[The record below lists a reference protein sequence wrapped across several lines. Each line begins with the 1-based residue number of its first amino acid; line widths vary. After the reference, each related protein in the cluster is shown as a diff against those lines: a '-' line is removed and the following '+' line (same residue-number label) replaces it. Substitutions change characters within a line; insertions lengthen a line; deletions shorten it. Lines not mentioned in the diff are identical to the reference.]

1 MSPSEIKSSALL
13 ASIYSLRMLG
23 IFLILPIFSIYAS
36 ELSGRPTEFQIG
48 LAFGIYGLTQA
59 ILQIPFGMTSDRF
72 GRKPVIYFGLLLFII
87 GSFIAGISEQI
98 EGVIIGRA
106 IQGSGAISAVLT
118 AFLSDLTSDKSRTK
132 GMAII
137 GASIGL
143 TFALSLVISPI
154 LNELIGVPG
163 IFLLM
168 GVLAFIA
175 LGVVRFFIH
184 EPLNKK
190 KIKSGNTD
198 DIKSILKNFDLNRLN
213 FGIFTLHA
221 SQISMFMA
229 IPFYLINQGEI
240 SLNQHWS
247 IYLPVLVI
255 SFIFIVPMIII
266 SEKKNKVKE
275 SFIFSI
281 ALLFVT
287 QFLFIY
293 FSNGIVGIIMAL
305 IFYFIG
311 FNYLEASLPSLVSKL
326 APIQSRGLA
335 LGVYNTSQSLGIFVG
350 GSFGGLI
357 ANFYGYQGTFL
368 FCSLLIM
375 IWLILSISMKM
386 PINRQMSKIIITHM
400 RK

>member
-137 GASIGL
+137 GVSIGL

-168 GVLAFIA
+168 GILAFIA

-247 IYLPVLVI
+247 IYLLVLVI

-386 PINRQMSKIIITHM
+386 PINK
-400 RK
+400 K

>member
-137 GASIGL
+137 GVSIGL

-240 SLNQHWS
+240 SLNQHWL

-255 SFIFIVPMIII
+255 SFVFIVPMIII

-386 PINRQMSKIIITHM
+386 PINRK
-400 RK
+400 

>member
-1 MSPSEIKSSALL
+1 MSPLEIKSSVLL

-59 ILQIPFGMTSDRF
+59 ILQIPFGMTSDRL

-87 GSFIAGISEQI
+87 GSFIAGVSEQI

-154 LNELIGVPG
+154 LNKLIGVPG

-168 GVLAFIA
+168 GILAFIA
-175 LGVVRFFIH
+175 LGVVRFFID
-184 EPLNKK
+184 EPLDNKK
-190 KIKSGNTD
+190 INSENSN
-198 DIKSILKNFDLNRLN
+198 DIKTILKNFDLNRLN
-213 FGIFTLHA
+213 FGIFALHA

-229 IPFYLINQGEI
+229 IPFYLINQGDI
-240 SLNQHWS
+240 PLNQHWL
-247 IYLPVLVI
+247 IYLPVLAI
-255 SFIFIVPMIII
+255 SFIFIVPMIIF
-266 SEKKNKVKE
+266 SEKKNKTKE

-293 FSNGIVGIIMAL
+293 FSNGIVGIIIAL

-326 APIQSRGLA
+326 APIQRRGLA
-335 LGVYNTSQSLGIFVG
+335 LGVYNSSQSLGIFVG
-350 GSFGGLI
+350 GSLGGLI

-375 IWLILSISMKM
+375 IWFTLSITMKM
-386 PINRQMSKIIITHM
+386 PIKKNE
-400 RK
+400 

>member
-98 EGVIIGRA
+98 EGIIIGRA

-143 TFALSLVISPI
+143 TFALSLVMSRI
-154 LNELIGVPG
+154 LHDLIGDPG

-357 ANFYGYQGTFL
+357 ANFYSYQGTFL

-386 PINRQMSKIIITHM
+386 PINK
-400 RK
+400 K

>member
-98 EGVIIGRA
+98 EGIIIGRA

-266 SEKKNKVKE
+266 SEKKNKIKE

-293 FSNGIVGIIMAL
+293 FSNGIVGIIMGL

-386 PINRQMSKIIITHM
+386 PINK
-400 RK
+400 K

>member
-1 MSPSEIKSSALL
+1 MSPLEIKSSVLL

-23 IFLILPIFSIYAS
+23 IFLILPIFAIYAS

-59 ILQIPFGMTSDRF
+59 IFQIPFGMTSDRL

-154 LNELIGVPG
+154 LNKLIGVPG

-175 LGVVRFFIH
+175 LGVVRFFID
-184 EPLNKK
+184 EPLDKK
-190 KIKSGNTD
+190 KIKSENTN

-229 IPFYLINQGEI
+229 IPFYLINQGETP
-240 SLNQHWS
+240 LNEHWS

-255 SFIFIVPMIII
+255 SFIF
-266 SEKKNKVKE
+266 
-275 SFIFSI
+275 
-281 ALLFVT
+281 
-287 QFLFIY
+287 
-293 FSNGIVGIIMAL
+293 
-305 IFYFIG
+305 
-311 FNYLEASLPSLVSKL
+311 
-326 APIQSRGLA
+326 
-335 LGVYNTSQSLGIFVG
+335 
-350 GSFGGLI
+350 
-357 ANFYGYQGTFL
+357 
-368 FCSLLIM
+368 
-375 IWLILSISMKM
+375 
-386 PINRQMSKIIITHM
+386 
-400 RK
+400 

>member
-36 ELSGRPTEFQIG
+36 ELSGRPTEFQIR

-375 IWLILSISMKM
+375 IWFILSITMKM
-386 PINRQMSKIIITHM
+386 PIKKNE
-400 RK
+400 

>member
-1 MSPSEIKSSALL
+1 MSPLEIKSSVLL

-23 IFLILPIFSIYAS
+23 IFLILPIFAIYAS

-59 ILQIPFGMTSDRF
+59 ILQIPFGMTSDRL

-143 TFALSLVISPI
+143 TFAISLVISPI
-154 LNELIGVPG
+154 LNQLIGVPG

-168 GVLAFIA
+168 GVLAIIA
-175 LGVVRFFIH
+175 LGVVRFFID

-190 KIKSGNTD
+190 KISSENTN

-213 FGIFTLHA
+213 FGIFALHA

-229 IPFYLINQGEI
+229 IPFYLINQGDI
-240 SLNQHWS
+240 PLNEHWL
-247 IYLPVLVI
+247 IYLPVLGI
-255 SFIFIVPMIII
+255 SFIFIVPMIIF
-266 SEKKNKVKE
+266 SEKKK
-275 SFIFSI
+275 
-281 ALLFVT
+281 
-287 QFLFIY
+287 
-293 FSNGIVGIIMAL
+293 
-305 IFYFIG
+305 
-311 FNYLEASLPSLVSKL
+311 
-326 APIQSRGLA
+326 
-335 LGVYNTSQSLGIFVG
+335 
-350 GSFGGLI
+350 
-357 ANFYGYQGTFL
+357 
-368 FCSLLIM
+368 
-375 IWLILSISMKM
+375 
-386 PINRQMSKIIITHM
+386 
-400 RK
+400 

>member
-1 MSPSEIKSSALL
+1 MSPLEIKSSVLL

-23 IFLILPIFSIYAS
+23 IFLILPIFAIYAS
-36 ELSGRPTEFQIG
+36 DLSDRPTEFQIG
-48 LAFGIYGLTQA
+48 LAFGIYGLAQA
-59 ILQIPFGMTSDRF
+59 ILQVPFGMTSDRL

-168 GVLAFIA
+168 GILAFIA
-175 LGVVRFFIH
+175 LGVVKFFID
-184 EPLNKK
+184 EPVDKK
-190 KIKSGNTD
+190 KIDSESVN

-229 IPFYLINQGEI
+229 IPFYLINQGETP
-240 SLNQHWS
+240 LNQHWS
-247 IYLPVLVI
+247 IYLPVLVV
-255 SFIFIVPMIII
+255 SLIFIVPMIIF

-275 SFIFSI
+275 FFMFSI
-281 ALLFVT
+281 ALLFAT

-293 FSNGIVGIIMAL
+293 SSNGIVGIVMAL
-305 IFYFIG
+305 TFYFIG

-326 APIQSRGLA
+326 APIQRRGLA

-375 IWLILSISMKM
+375 IWFILSISMKT
-386 PINRQMSKIIITHM
+386 PINNK
-400 RK
+400 

>member
-1 MSPSEIKSSALL
+1 MSPLEIKSSVLL

-59 ILQIPFGMTSDRF
+59 ILQIPFGMTSDRL

-87 GSFIAGISEQI
+87 GSFIAGVSEQI

-154 LNELIGVPG
+154 LNKLIGVPG

-168 GVLAFIA
+168 GFLAFIA
-175 LGVVRFFIH
+175 LGVVRFFID
-184 EPLNKK
+184 EPLDNKK
-190 KIKSGNTD
+190 INSENSG
-198 DIKSILKNFDLNRLN
+198 DIKTILKNFDLNRLN
-213 FGIFTLHA
+213 FGIFALHA

-229 IPFYLINQGEI
+229 IPFYLINQGDI
-240 SLNQHWS
+240 PLNQHWL
-247 IYLPVLVI
+247 IYLPVLAI
-255 SFIFIVPMIII
+255 SFIFMVPMIIF
-266 SEKKNKVKE
+266 SEKKNKTKE

-293 FSNGIVGIIMAL
+293 FSNGIVGIIIAL

-326 APIQSRGLA
+326 APIQRRGLA
-335 LGVYNTSQSLGIFVG
+335 LGVYNSSQSLGIFVG
-350 GSFGGLI
+350 GSLGGLI

-375 IWLILSISMKM
+375 IWFILSITMKM
-386 PINRQMSKIIITHM
+386 PIKKNE
-400 RK
+400 

>member
-1 MSPSEIKSSALL
+1 MSPLEIKSSVLL

-48 LAFGIYGLTQA
+48 SAFGIYGLTQA
-59 ILQIPFGMTSDRF
+59 ILQIPFGMTSDRL

-154 LNELIGVPG
+154 LNKHIGVPG
-163 IFLLM
+163 IFILM

-175 LGVVRFFIH
+175 LGVVKFFID
-184 EPLNKK
+184 EPLGKK
-190 KIKSGNTD
+190 KIKSENTS
-198 DIKSILKNFDLNRLN
+198 DIRSILKNFELNRLN

-240 SLNQHWS
+240 PLNQHWI

-266 SEKKNKVKE
+266 SEKRNIAKE

-305 IFYFIG
+305 VFYFIG

-326 APIQSRGLA
+326 APIQRRGLA

-350 GSFGGLI
+350 GSLGGLI
-357 ANFYGYQGTFL
+357 ANFHGYQGAFL
-368 FCSLLIM
+368 FCSFLIM
-375 IWLILSISMKM
+375 IWLVLSIPMKM
-386 PINRQMSKIIITHM
+386 PINK
-400 RK
+400 K

>member
-143 TFALSLVISPI
+143 TFAFSLVISPI

-255 SFIFIVPMIII
+255 SFVFIVPMIII
-266 SEKKNKVKE
+266 SEKKNRVKE

-293 FSNGIVGIIMAL
+293 FSNGIVGIVMAL

-335 LGVYNTSQSLGIFVG
+335 LGVYNTSQSLGLFVG

-386 PINRQMSKIIITHM
+386 PINRK
-400 RK
+400 

>member
-1 MSPSEIKSSALL
+1 
-13 ASIYSLRMLG
+13 
-23 IFLILPIFSIYAS
+23 
-36 ELSGRPTEFQIG
+36 
-48 LAFGIYGLTQA
+48 
-59 ILQIPFGMTSDRF
+59 
-72 GRKPVIYFGLLLFII
+72 
-87 GSFIAGISEQI
+87 
-98 EGVIIGRA
+98 
-106 IQGSGAISAVLT
+106 
-118 AFLSDLTSDKSRTK
+118 
-132 GMAII
+132 
-137 GASIGL
+137 
-143 TFALSLVISPI
+143 
-154 LNELIGVPG
+154 
-163 IFLLM
+163 
-168 GVLAFIA
+168 
-175 LGVVRFFIH
+175 
-184 EPLNKK
+184 
-190 KIKSGNTD
+190 
-198 DIKSILKNFDLNRLN
+198 
-213 FGIFTLHA
+213 
-221 SQISMFMA
+221 MA

-386 PINRQMSKIIITHM
+386 PINK
-400 RK
+400 K

>member
-87 GSFIAGISEQI
+87 GSFIAGIPEQI
-98 EGVIIGRA
+98 EGIIIGRA

-357 ANFYGYQGTFL
+357 ANFYSYQGTFL

-386 PINRQMSKIIITHM
+386 PINK
-400 RK
+400 K

>member
-72 GRKPVIYFGLLLFII
+72 GRKSVIYFGLLLFII

-98 EGVIIGRA
+98 EGIIIGRA

-386 PINRQMSKIIITHM
+386 PINK
-400 RK
+400 K

>member
-98 EGVIIGRA
+98 EGIIIGRA

-375 IWLILSISMKM
+375 ISLILSISMKM
-386 PINRQMSKIIITHM
+386 PINRK
-400 RK
+400 

>member
-1 MSPSEIKSSALL
+1 MSPLEIKSSVLL

-36 ELSGRPTEFQIG
+36 ELSGSPTQFQIG

-59 ILQIPFGMTSDRF
+59 ILQIPFGMTSDRL

-87 GSFIAGISEQI
+87 GSFIAGVSEQI
-98 EGVIIGRA
+98 EGVIVGRA

-143 TFALSLVISPI
+143 TFALSLIISPI
-154 LNELIGVPG
+154 LYKLIGVPG

-168 GVLAFIA
+168 AILAFIA
-175 LGVVRFFIH
+175 LGVVRFFID
-184 EPLNKK
+184 EPLNKEK
-190 KIKSGNTD
+190 NKSENSQ

-229 IPFYLINQGEI
+229 IPFYLINQGGI
-240 SLNQHWS
+240 PLDQHWLV
-247 IYLPVLVI
+247 YLAVLAV

-266 SEKKNKVKE
+266 SEKKNKIKE

-281 ALLFVT
+281 ILLFAT

-293 FSNGIVGIIMAL
+293 FANGIDGIIVAL
-305 IFYFIG
+305 IFYFIA

-326 APIQSRGLA
+326 APIQRRGLA

-368 FCSLLIM
+368 FCSSLIM
-375 IWLILSISMKM
+375 IWMILSISMKM
-386 PINRQMSKIIITHM
+386 PINRNRVK
-400 RK
+400 

>member
-1 MSPSEIKSSALL
+1 MSPLEIKSSVLL

-59 ILQIPFGMTSDRF
+59 ILQIPFGMTSDRL

-87 GSFIAGISEQI
+87 GSFIAGVSEQI

-154 LNELIGVPG
+154 LNKLIGVPG

-168 GVLAFIA
+168 GILAFIA
-175 LGVVRFFIH
+175 LGVVRFFID
-184 EPLNKK
+184 EPLDNKK
-190 KIKSGNTD
+190 INSENSN
-198 DIKSILKNFDLNRLN
+198 DIKTILKNFDLNRLN
-213 FGIFTLHA
+213 FGIFALHA

-229 IPFYLINQGEI
+229 IPFYLINQGDI
-240 SLNQHWS
+240 PLNQHWL
-247 IYLPVLVI
+247 IYLPVLAI
-255 SFIFIVPMIII
+255 SFIFIVPMIIF
-266 SEKKNKVKE
+266 SEKKNKTKE

-293 FSNGIVGIIMAL
+293 FSNGIVGIIIAL

-326 APIQSRGLA
+326 APIQRRGLA
-335 LGVYNTSQSLGIFVG
+335 LGVYNSSQSLGIFVG
-350 GSFGGLI
+350 GSLGGLI

-375 IWLILSISMKM
+375 IWFILSITMKM
-386 PINRQMSKIIITHM
+386 PIKKNE
-400 RK
+400 

>member
-98 EGVIIGRA
+98 EGIIIGRA

-137 GASIGL
+137 GVSIGL

-168 GVLAFIA
+168 GILAFIA

-386 PINRQMSKIIITHM
+386 PINK
-400 RK
+400 K

>member
-1 MSPSEIKSSALL
+1 MSPLEIKSSVLL

-23 IFLILPIFSIYAS
+23 IFLILPIFAIYAS
-36 ELSGRPTEFQIG
+36 DLSDKPTEFQIG

-59 ILQIPFGMTSDRF
+59 ILQVPFGMTSDRL

-168 GVLAFIA
+168 GILAFIA
-175 LGVVRFFIH
+175 LGVVKFFID
-184 EPLNKK
+184 EPVDKK
-190 KIKSGNTD
+190 KIDSESAN

-229 IPFYLINQGEI
+229 IPFYLINQGETP
-240 SLNQHWS
+240 LNQHWS
-247 IYLPVLVI
+247 IYLPVLVV
-255 SFIFIVPMIII
+255 SLIFIVPMIIF

-275 SFIFSI
+275 FFMFSI

-293 FSNGIVGIIMAL
+293 CSNGIVGIVMAL
-305 IFYFIG
+305 TFYFIG

-326 APIQSRGLA
+326 APIQRRGLA

-375 IWLILSISMKM
+375 IWFILSISMKT
-386 PINRQMSKIIITHM
+386 PINNK
-400 RK
+400 

>member
-1 MSPSEIKSSALL
+1 MSPLEIKSSVLL

-23 IFLILPIFSIYAS
+23 IFLILPIFAIYAS
-36 ELSGRPTEFQIG
+36 ELSDRPTEFQIG

-59 ILQIPFGMTSDRF
+59 IFQIPFGMTSDRL

-98 EGVIIGRA
+98 EGVIIGRS

-154 LNELIGVPG
+154 LNKLIGVPG

-175 LGVVRFFIH
+175 LGVVRFFID
-184 EPLNKK
+184 EPLGRG
-190 KIKSGNTD
+190 KIKSENTN

-229 IPFYLINQGEI
+229 IPLYLINQGQI
-240 SLNQHWS
+240 PLHQHWS
-247 IYLPVLVI
+247 IYLPVLFI

-266 SEKKNKVKE
+266 SERRHIAKE

-281 ALLFVT
+281 AILFVT

-293 FSNGIVGIIMAL
+293 FSNGIVGIIIAL

-311 FNYLEASLPSLVSKL
+311 FNYLEASLPSLVSKW
-326 APIQSRGLA
+326 APIQRRGLA

-350 GSFGGLI
+350 GSLGGLI

-375 IWLILSISMKM
+375 IWFILSISMKT
-386 PINRQMSKIIITHM
+386 PINNK
-400 RK
+400 

>member
-1 MSPSEIKSSALL
+1 MSPLEIKSSVLL

-23 IFLILPIFSIYAS
+23 IFLILPIFAIYAS
-36 ELSGRPTEFQIG
+36 ELSDRPTEFQIG

-59 ILQIPFGMTSDRF
+59 IFQIPFGMTSDRL

-154 LNELIGVPG
+154 LNKLIGVPG

-175 LGVVRFFIH
+175 LGVVRFFID
-184 EPLNKK
+184 EPLDKK
-190 KIKSGNTD
+190 KIKSENTN

-229 IPFYLINQGEI
+229 IPLYLINQGQVP
-240 SLNQHWS
+240 LHQHWA
-247 IYLPVLVI
+247 IYLPVLFI

-266 SEKKNKVKE
+266 SERRHIAKE

-281 ALLFVT
+281 AILFVT

-293 FSNGIVGIIMAL
+293 FSNGIVGIIIAL

-311 FNYLEASLPSLVSKL
+311 FNYLEASLPSLVSKW
-326 APIQSRGLA
+326 APIQRRGLA

-386 PINRQMSKIIITHM
+386 PINK
-400 RK
+400 K

>member
-1 MSPSEIKSSALL
+1 MAPSEIKSSVIL

-36 ELSGRPTEFQIG
+36 ELSGSPTEFKIG

-59 ILQIPFGMTSDRF
+59 ILQIPFGMSSDRF
-72 GRKPVIYFGLLLFII
+72 GRKPVIYFGLLLFVI
-87 GSFIAGISEQI
+87 GSLVAGLSEEI

-118 AFLSDLTSDKSRTK
+118 AFLSDLTCDESRTK
-132 GMAII
+132 GMGII
-137 GASIGL
+137 GVSIGL

-154 LNELIGVPG
+154 LNKLIGVSG

-168 GVLAFIA
+168 AFLALIA
-175 LGVVRFFIH
+175 LVVVRFFLH
-184 EPLNKK
+184 ESSDKDK
-190 KIKSGNTD
+190 VKSASNSQ
-198 DIKSILKNFDLNRLN
+198 IKSILNDFNLNRLN
-213 FGIFTLHA
+213 FGIFALHA

-229 IPFYLINQGEI
+229 VPFYLIKQGEI
-240 SLNQHWS
+240 ALDQHWS
-247 IYLPVLVI
+247 IYLSVLVI
-255 SFIFIVPMIII
+255 SFIFIVPMIIF
-266 SEKKNKVKE
+266 SEKNNKAKE
-275 SFIFSI
+275 FFIFSI
-281 ALLFVT
+281 FLLFLT

-293 FSNGIVGIIMAL
+293 FANGIIGIMIAL
-305 IFYFIG
+305 TAYFIG

-326 APIQSRGLA
+326 APIQRRGLA

-357 ANFYGYQGTFL
+357 ANFYGYQGSFL

-375 IWLILSISMKM
+375 IWLFLSTSMRM
-386 PINRQMSKIIITHM
+386 PTSKN
-400 RK
+400 

>member
-98 EGVIIGRA
+98 EGIIIGRA

-293 FSNGIVGIIMAL
+293 FSNGIVGIIMGL

-375 IWLILSISMKM
+375 IWLILSISMKI
-386 PINRQMSKIIITHM
+386 PINK
-400 RK
+400 K

>member
-1 MSPSEIKSSALL
+1 MSPLEIKSSVLL

-23 IFLILPIFSIYAS
+23 IFLILPIFAIYAS

-59 ILQIPFGMTSDRF
+59 IFQIPFGMTSDRL

-132 GMAII
+132 GMAIV

-154 LNELIGVPG
+154 LNKLIGVPG

-168 GVLAFIA
+168 AILAFIA
-175 LGVVRFFIH
+175 LGVVRFFID
-184 EPLNKK
+184 EPLGKEQ
-190 KIKSGNTD
+190 IKPENTSN
-198 DIKSILKNFDLNRLN
+198 IKAILKNFNLNRLN

-240 SLNQHWS
+240 SLDQHWF
-247 IYLPVLVI
+247 IYLAVLVI
-255 SFIFIVPMIII
+255 SFIFIVPMIIL
-266 SEKKNKVKE
+266 SEKKNKARE

-281 ALLFVT
+281 VLLFIT
-287 QFLFIY
+287 QFLFI
-293 FSNGIVGIIMAL
+293 FFANGIFGITMAL

-326 APIQSRGLA
+326 APIERRGLA
-335 LGVYNTSQSLGIFVG
+335 LGVYNTCQSLGIFVG

-375 IWLILSISMKM
+375 IWLILSIPMKI
-386 PINRQMSKIIITHM
+386 PTNK
-400 RK
+400 K

>member
-1 MSPSEIKSSALL
+1 MSPLEIKSSVLL

-23 IFLILPIFSIYAS
+23 IFLILPIFVIYAS

-59 ILQIPFGMTSDRF
+59 ILQIPFGITSDRL

-87 GSFIAGISEQI
+87 GSFIAGVSDQI

-118 AFLSDLTSDKSRTK
+118 AFLSDLTSDESRTK

-154 LNELIGVPG
+154 LNNLIGVPG

-168 GVLAFIA
+168 GILAFIA
-175 LGVVRFFIH
+175 LGVVRFFI
-184 EPLNKK
+184 EPLGNNK
-190 KIKSGNTD
+190 INSENSS
-198 DIKSILKNFDLNRLN
+198 DIKTILKNFDLNRLN
-213 FGIFTLHA
+213 FGIFVLHA

-229 IPFYLINQGEI
+229 IPFYLINQGDI
-240 SLNQHWS
+240 PLNQHWL
-247 IYLPVLVI
+247 IYLPVLAI
-255 SFIFIVPMIII
+255 SFIFMVPMIIF
-266 SEKKNKVKE
+266 SEKKNKTKE

-281 ALLFVT
+281 ALLFIT

-293 FSNGIVGIIMAL
+293 FSNGIVGIIIAL

-326 APIQSRGLA
+326 APIQRRGLA
-335 LGVYNTSQSLGIFVG
+335 LGVYNSSQSLGMFVG
-350 GSFGGLI
+350 GSLGGLI

-375 IWLILSISMKM
+375 IWFILSITMKM
-386 PINRQMSKIIITHM
+386 PIKNNE
-400 RK
+400 

>member
-23 IFLILPIFSIYAS
+23 IFLIIQIFSIYAS
-36 ELSGRPTEFQIG
+36 ELYGRPTEFQIG

-98 EGVIIGRA
+98 EGIIIGRA

-137 GASIGL
+137 GVSIGL

-168 GVLAFIA
+168 GILAFIA

-255 SFIFIVPMIII
+255 SFVFIVPMIII
-266 SEKKNKVKE
+266 SEKKNRVKE

-386 PINRQMSKIIITHM
+386 PINK
-400 RK
+400 K

>member
-1 MSPSEIKSSALL
+1 MSPLEIKSSVLL

-59 ILQIPFGMTSDRF
+59 ILQIPFGMTSDRL

-87 GSFIAGISEQI
+87 GSFIAGVSEQI

-154 LNELIGVPG
+154 LNKLIGVPG

-168 GVLAFIA
+168 GILAFIA
-175 LGVVRFFIH
+175 LGVVRFFID
-184 EPLNKK
+184 EPLDNKK
-190 KIKSGNTD
+190 INSENSN
-198 DIKSILKNFDLNRLN
+198 DIKTILKNFDLNRLN
-213 FGIFTLHA
+213 FGIFALHA

-229 IPFYLINQGEI
+229 IPLYLINQGDI
-240 SLNQHWS
+240 PLNQHWL
-247 IYLPVLVI
+247 IYLPVLAI
-255 SFIFIVPMIII
+255 SFIFIVPMIIF
-266 SEKKNKVKE
+266 SEKKNKTKE

-281 ALLFVT
+281 ALLFIT

-293 FSNGIVGIIMAL
+293 FSNGIVGIIIAL

-326 APIQSRGLA
+326 APIQRRGLA
-335 LGVYNTSQSLGIFVG
+335 LGVYNSSQSLGIFVG
-350 GSFGGLI
+350 GSLGGLI
-357 ANFYGYQGTFL
+357 ANFYGYKGTFL

-375 IWLILSISMKM
+375 IWFILSITMKM
-386 PINRQMSKIIITHM
+386 PIKKNE
-400 RK
+400 

>member
-98 EGVIIGRA
+98 EGIIIGRA

-357 ANFYGYQGTFL
+357 ANFYSYQGTFL

-386 PINRQMSKIIITHM
+386 PINK
-400 RK
+400 K

>member
-98 EGVIIGRA
+98 EGIIIGRA

-386 PINRQMSKIIITHM
+386 PINK
-400 RK
+400 K

>member
-98 EGVIIGRA
+98 EGIIIGRA

-137 GASIGL
+137 GVSIGL

-168 GVLAFIA
+168 GILAFIA

-255 SFIFIVPMIII
+255 SFVFIVPMIII
-266 SEKKNKVKE
+266 SEQKNRVKE

-386 PINRQMSKIIITHM
+386 PINK
-400 RK
+400 K

>member
-1 MSPSEIKSSALL
+1 MSPLEIKSSVLL

-59 ILQIPFGMTSDRF
+59 ILQIPFGMTSDRL

-87 GSFIAGISEQI
+87 GSFIAGVSEQI

-154 LNELIGVPG
+154 LNKLIGVPG

-168 GVLAFIA
+168 GILAFIA
-175 LGVVRFFIH
+175 LGVVRFFID
-184 EPLNKK
+184 EPLDNKK
-190 KIKSGNTD
+190 INSENSN
-198 DIKSILKNFDLNRLN
+198 DIKTILKNFDLNRLN
-213 FGIFTLHA
+213 FGIFALHA

-229 IPFYLINQGEI
+229 IPFYLINQGDI
-240 SLNQHWS
+240 PLNQHWL
-247 IYLPVLVI
+247 IYLSVLAI
-255 SFIFIVPMIII
+255 SLIFIVPMIIL
-266 SEKKNKVKE
+266 SEKNNKTKE

-293 FSNGIVGIIMAL
+293 FSNGIVGIIIAL

-326 APIQSRGLA
+326 APIQRRGLA
-335 LGVYNTSQSLGIFVG
+335 LGVYNSSQSLGIFVG
-350 GSFGGLI
+350 GSLGGLI

-375 IWLILSISMKM
+375 IWFILSITMKM
-386 PINRQMSKIIITHM
+386 PIKKNE
-400 RK
+400 